1 MWLLSH
7 LSNTQI
13 YWSPSA
19 KSSHPKKTGC
29 TTKNTSSSSTLHSRG
44 TKNAADA
51 VSQNNRKDA
60 RTNRKSD
67 PPTASAPQKTSET
80 SGQPADLRSSPHLSH
95 GISTS
100 LNDKEG
106 LQDTS
111 GLESCSKVSVPSGET
126 HSSGAPESQGVAPD
140 INNATEDNSC
150 SRGELDFSSRGEKP
164 LKTQCEAGED
174 QKQSEEKEPSD
185 KSSLR

>member
-1 MWLLSH
+1 MWLLSR

-19 KSSHPKKTGC
+19 KSSHPKKTGY
-29 TTKNTSSSSTLHSRG
+29 TTKNTSSSSTLHPRG
-44 TKNAADA
+44 TKNAAEA
-51 VSQNNRKDA
+51 VAQNNRKDA

-67 PPTASAPQKTSET
+67 PPAAAAPQKTSES
-80 SGQPADLRSSPHLSH
+80 SGQPADLRSSPRLSH

-106 LQDTS
+106 AS

-126 HSSGAPESQGVAPD
+126 HSSGAPESHGVAPD
-140 INNATEDNSC
+140 IKNATEHNSC

-164 LKTQCEAGED
+164 LRTRCETGED
-174 QKQSEEKEPSD
+174 QTQSEEKAPSD
-185 KSSLR
+185 ESSLR